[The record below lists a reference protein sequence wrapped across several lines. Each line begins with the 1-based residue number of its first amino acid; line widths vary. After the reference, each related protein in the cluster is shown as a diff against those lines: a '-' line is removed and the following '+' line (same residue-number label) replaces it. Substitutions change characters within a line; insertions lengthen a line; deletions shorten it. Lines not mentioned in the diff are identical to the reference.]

1 MRSRNA
7 PCRKES
13 NRMFGIPRY
22 LKHVERTRPARIRDD
37 AERGDRGI
45 LGAEGATLVEMA
57 LSASVLFVMLF
68 GIIEVCMGL
77 YSYNLV
83 SEAARQATRYAAVR
97 GTNSCTYATKTFPNC
112 NLNPTSAGNPIQ
124 TYVQGLGFPYSS
136 QMNATAT
143 WWTAVQDASGSTTWP
158 TQCTAASCNAIG
170 NAVKVQVTYS
180 FPLPIPFWNNATL
193 NIKSTSELMI
203 SE

>member
-1 MRSRNA
+1 LICS
-7 PCRKES
+7 
-13 NRMFGIPRY
+13 
-22 LKHVERTRPARIRDD
+22 
-37 AERGDRGI
+37 
-45 LGAEGATLVEMA
+45 EGATLVEMA

-83 SEAARQATRYAAVR
+83 SEAARQATRYASVR
-97 GTNSCTYATKTFPNC
+97 GTDSCTYATKTFPNC
-112 NLNPTSAGNPIQ
+112 NLNPTTSGNAIQ

-143 WWTAVQDASGSTTWP
+143 WWTAVQDANGSTTLP
-158 TQCTAASCNAIG
+158 TQCTVASCNSVG

-193 NIKSTSELMI
+193 NIKSTSEMMI